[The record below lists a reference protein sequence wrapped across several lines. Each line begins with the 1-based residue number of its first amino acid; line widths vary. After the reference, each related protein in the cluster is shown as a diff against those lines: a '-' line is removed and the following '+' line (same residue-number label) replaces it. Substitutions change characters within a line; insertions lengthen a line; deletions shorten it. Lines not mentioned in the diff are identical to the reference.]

1 MLDTTNALSLL
12 DTITDLTRLTARSL
26 AGAVR
31 ATILMD
37 PARLMCSAPDMSRW
51 NTKRFQKDL
60 DYIDLVSKSLKTNVV
75 RDFTDGPGK
84 DYAVPELHVIHRL
97 EWELD
102 LIRHV
107 CNMLLRRTK
116 PQVAVA
122 YAQNMDR
129 FPSTGLESPEDVL
142 NTIFLRLN
150 RFKII
155 CVPVLQMWAD
165 SPVTDPDP
173 SHDADGASDKRWSM
187 FSECLPGF
195 PAPGNIYPDLE
206 KLAKQ
211 YAENPHLLELIRTD
225 EAVYMIL
232 VLLLLL
238 YDGIPHSNPVWQGY
252 DITYASNSL
261 VVCMGD
267 AGWSGGDGL
276 INSLNRMST
285 AVMNAFIAADRL
297 MMIQGT
303 SADWGVCAEI
313 CAAIYNGR
321 SHN

>member
-1 MLDTTNALSLL
+1 MSDNTNALALL
-12 DTITDLTRLTARSL
+12 DRITDHTRLIARSL

-37 PARLMCSAPDMSRW
+37 PARLMCSAPDMSKW
-51 NTKRFQKDL
+51 NTKRFQTDL

-75 RDFTDGPGK
+75 RDFVDGNGK
-84 DYAVPELHVIHRL
+84 KRAIPELHVIHRL

-122 YAQNMDR
+122 FAQTMDR
-129 FPSTGLESPEDVL
+129 FPSTVLYSPEDALDNIRVWL
-142 NTIFLRLN
+142 AKFTAL
-150 RFKII
+150 

-165 SPVTDPDP
+165 SPVTDPAP
-173 SHDADGASDKRWSM
+173 SHDSDGASDKRWSM

-238 YDGIPHSNPVWQGY
+238 YDRIPHSDPVWQSY
-252 DITYASNSL
+252 DITYASSL
-261 VVCMGD
+261 VVCMRD

-276 INSLNRMST
+276 INSLNRLNT
-285 AVMNAFIAADRL
+285 AAMNAFAAVDRL

-303 SADWGVCAEI
+303 NADWGVCAEI
-313 CAAIYNGR
+313 CAAAYNG
-321 SHN
+321 